1 MASIKIERL
10 NHAFQE
16 EISMILMREVKDED
30 IKFVTVTGVDTT
42 SDLSFAKVYYTVL
55 DDSKKEKT
63 AEALEKAASF
73 IRTKLAERV
82 EIRHTP
88 ELKFIYDTSI
98 AYGEHIDKLIDEI
111 TDEGLYLPTSA
122 NHTSR

>member
-1 MASIKIERL
+1 MSSIKIDRL
-10 NHAFQE
+10 NHTYQE
-16 EISMILMREVKDED
+16 EISIILMREVKDEN
-30 IKFVTVTGVDTT
+30 IKFVTITGVDVT

-55 DDSKKEKT
+55 DESKKETT
-63 AEALEKAASF
+63 AEALEKASSF

-98 AYGEHIDKLIDEI
+98 AYGEHIDKIIEDIKSNENK
-111 TDEGLYLPTSA
+111 D
-122 NHTSR
+122 